1 MTPKYLARSD
11 AGRAV
16 GVVLK
21 LDTKASLF
29 EPIEVEI
36 DGQRFEVKRITL
48 GDLEKIQSLQEKAAA
63 GSATAIRESI
73 EALLVGSSTKI
84 LKSLPLDKL
93 SELIEVV
100 VQKSVKPGIEEKNAP
115 GPGDGSTPS

>member
-1 MTPKYLARSD
+1 VS
-11 AGRAV
+11 
-16 GVVLK
+16 VVLK

-48 GDLEKIQSLQEKAAA
+48 GDLEKIQSLQAQAAA
-63 GSATAIRESI
+63 GSATAIRESV
-73 EALLVGSSTKI
+73 EALLVGSTTDL

-93 SELIEVV
+93 AELIEVV